1 MLRVGPMLV
10 VLVLLLPTAS
20 AQQPNA
26 VEIIQH
32 SVDLDYR
39 NWERARDYTFV
50 QQVEQRILDRDGSV
64 ISVQSETLDVLILD
78 GTPYER
84 AIAKNGK
91 PLSDKDARK
100 ASEVLD
106 RERRK
111 RLEETQTQ
119 RRNRLAAEQKRRE
132 KSRAFAQEIPRA
144 YDFQLVGE
152 EFFEGQRVWVID
164 ATPWPG
170 FQSKVPR
177 ADLLPKFRGRLWID
191 QKEYQWVKV
200 EAETVAPV
208 SFGWVFARLDQ
219 GAKLSFRQE
228 RVNSEVWLPTR
239 ITMRLSARLAL
250 LKKISTEIEVTFR
263 EYRKF
268 QTDSRILPA
277 ED

>member
-1 MLRVGPMLV
+1 MPSVESMLA
-10 VLVLLLPTAS
+10 VLVLLLPAAS
-20 AQQPNA
+20 AQQPKA
-26 VEIIQH
+26 VEIIQQ
-32 SVDLDYR
+32 SIDLDQR

-50 QQVEQRILDRDGSV
+50 QQVEQRILDHDGSV
-64 ISVQSETLDVLILD
+64 KSVQSETLDVLILD

-100 ASEVLD
+100 ASEAFD

-111 RLEETQTQ
+111 RVEETQTR
-119 RRNRLAAEQKRRE
+119 RRNRLAEEQKRRE
-132 KSRAFAQEIPRA
+132 KNRAFAQEIPRA

-152 EFFEGQRVWVID
+152 EVFEGQRVWVID
-164 ATPWPG
+164 ATPRPG

-219 GAKLSFRQE
+219 GAKLSFRQG

-250 LKKISTEIEVTFR
+250 VKKISTEIEVTFR

-277 ED
+277 EE